1 VIAQGLGI
9 VFHREV
15 EGFLNRKTEFQR
27 IHRIQAKAIVSKKRS
42 VVANISGGDVFQ
54 SKLIDDEL
62 FELQF

>member
-1 VIAQGLGI
+1 MFNPGGECIDAVKVIAQGLGI

-42 VVANISGGDVFQ
+42 VVANISGGD
-54 SKLIDDEL
+54 LR
-62 FELQF
+62 